1 MAYGK
6 NKGLA
11 KGGKKGQK
19 KKQLDP
25 FMRKVWYDI
34 KAPSYF
40 NGKRGGK
47 VAKTPVT
54 KTTGTKIETDGL
66 KGRIGEFNLADL
78 KDDESGVRDESGH
91 KKIKLE
97 VQEIQGKS
105 CLTDF
110 HGMSIT
116 RDRMCYLIKKRHTL
130 VEAQADVKTT
140 DGYTVRMFCMAFT
153 KKNDGQVKA
162 YTYAQTAQI
171 KKMRKRM
178 VQVMQAEAA
187 KGQLTDLV
195 KGLVVEKFENAMKA
209 ATQRIFP
216 LDPLCIHKVKVVK
229 KPKMDIVKLME
240 IHEKSGN
247 DDGVVVNDADQDP
260 EAKNLMSA

>member
-6 NKGLA
+6 NKGLKA
-11 KGGKKGQK
+11 GKKGQK
-19 KKQLDP
+19 KKVLDP

-54 KTTGTKIETDGL
+54 KTTGIKVETDGL
-66 KGRIGEFNLADL
+66 KGRISEFNLSDL
-78 KDDESGVRDESGH
+78 KDDGDGVRDESNH
-91 KKIKLE
+91 KKMKLE
-97 VQEIQGKS
+97 VQEIQGKA

-130 VEAQADVKTT
+130 VEAIADVKTT
-140 DGYTVRMFCMAFT
+140 DGFTVRMFCIAFT
-153 KKNDGQVKA
+153 KKNEGQVKA

-187 KGQLTDLV
+187 KGQLSDLV
-195 KGLVVEKFENAMKA
+195 KGLIVERFENAMKA
-209 ATQRIFP
+209 ATNRVFP

-240 IHEKSGN
+240 IHEKSGADN
-247 DDGVVVNDADQDP
+247 GAVVDDADQDP
-260 EAKNLMSA
+260 EAKNVLSQ